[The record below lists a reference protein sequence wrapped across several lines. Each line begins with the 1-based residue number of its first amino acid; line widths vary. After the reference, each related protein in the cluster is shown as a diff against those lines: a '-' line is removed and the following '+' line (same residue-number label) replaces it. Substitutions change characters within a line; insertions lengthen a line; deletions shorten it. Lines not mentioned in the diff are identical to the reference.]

1 MVLELQL
8 GVVLKVADDLQ
19 RGGKSRGDL
28 RLTAGARLQ
37 EPLLTAVR
45 RTDRVVQGDRVTR
58 LVHDVAKVETD
69 RRVAEI

>member
-1 MVLELQL
+1 
-8 GVVLKVADDLQ
+8 
-19 RGGKSRGDL
+19 
-28 RLTAGARLQ
+28 
-37 EPLLTAVR
+37 LLTAVR